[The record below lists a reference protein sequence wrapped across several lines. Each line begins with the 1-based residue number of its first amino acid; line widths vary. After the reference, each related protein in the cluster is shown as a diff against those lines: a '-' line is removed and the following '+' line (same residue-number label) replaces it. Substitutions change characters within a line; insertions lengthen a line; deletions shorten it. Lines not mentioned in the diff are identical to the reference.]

1 MNFKIDENMPVEAAE
16 LLKQEGYDVVTI
28 FGQNLVGTSDANLVK
43 VCQKEERV
51 LVTLDADF
59 ADIRTY
65 RPEKFSGIIVMR
77 LNRQDK
83 NHVLEVFKR
92 SMLLFKRE
100 PVDKRLWVVEKDR
113 VRIRG

>member
-1 MNFKIDENMPVEAAE
+1 MNFKIDENLPVEAAE
-16 LLKQEGYDVVTI
+16 LLKQAGQDAIIV
-28 FGQNLVGTSDANLVK
+28 FGQNLVGTLDANLAK
-43 VCQKEERV
+43 VCQKEKRV

-83 NHVLEVFKR
+83 NHVLEVFRR
-92 SMLLFKRE
+92 SMLLFNRE
-100 PVDKRLWVVEKDR
+100 PVEKRFWIVEED
-113 VRIRG
+113 RIRIRA